1 MGHESKDKMIRIPL
15 MLLVTLLLSA
25 CVDSKERPADGA
37 VGNTFT
43 LKGTIQIFP
52 NANLTCKS
60 ADPNA
65 DCKGNLYWALFDKPI
80 TNFADSP
87 PLRAGTVKNA
97 KNGTTFTAAGIPV
110 KPQLYMGAFLD
121 DNDTMELTKPL
132 PDQGDPVFY
141 SLAGFSVQ
149 AGQNFNYS
157 LAFLIRL
164 W

>member
-15 MLLVTLLLSA
+15 MLLVALTLSA

-43 LKGTIQIFP
+43 LHGTVQIIP
-52 NANLTCKS
+52 NANLSCKVD
-60 ADPNA
+60 DPKA

-80 TNFADSP
+80 TNFAASP
-87 PLRAGTVKNA
+87 PLRAGTVKDA

-110 KPQLYMGAFLD
+110 KPQLYMGAFID
-121 DNDTMELTKPL
+121 DNSNMVLSSPL
-132 PDQGDPVFY
+132 PDKGDPVFF

-149 AGQNFNYS
+149 AGQKFNYS